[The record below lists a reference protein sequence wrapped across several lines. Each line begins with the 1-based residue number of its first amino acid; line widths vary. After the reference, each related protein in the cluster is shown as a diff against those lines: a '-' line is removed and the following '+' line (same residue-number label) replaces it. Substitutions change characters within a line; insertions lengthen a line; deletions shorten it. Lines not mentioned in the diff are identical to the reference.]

1 MMRPKIR
8 KLQSSRAAGV
18 QRLRQKRKSVR
29 WPLRKLQLKGPT
41 FRDYSEYRALF
52 GDVLRRGNRVL
63 DIGTGGSNFVEMA
76 RIEGINAIGIDAR
89 LGERFRFTPKK
100 PNALVKAIA
109 QELPFPANRFDAV
122 ISNYGPIWHGSD
134 RSKRQAII
142 EALRVLKIGGRLK
155 ISPPGEHFLLAQ
167 IESEFDA
174 KMDKY
179 GVFTIT
185 KTRKGSLEKLRKLW
199 GIE

>member
-1 MMRPKIR
+1 MEPKFR
-8 KLQSSRAAGV
+8 KQPQGALPV
-18 QRLRQKRKSVR
+18 NCRQKKRRELVR
-29 WPLRKLQLKGPT
+29 WPLRKLHLKGPT

-76 RIEGINAIGIDAR
+76 RAEGINAIGIDAG
-89 LGERFRFTPKK
+89 LGERFGVTPKK

-142 EALRVLKIGGRLK
+142 EALRVLKIGGKLK
-155 ISPPGEHFLLAQ
+155 ISPPGEHFLWAQ
-167 IESEFDA
+167 IDSEFDT
-174 KMDKY
+174 KMDNY

-185 KTRKGSLEKLRKLW
+185 KTRKGSLEKLRKIW
-199 GIE
+199 GIK